1 MLLIK
6 KVELCE
12 GLVEMRIFHLV
23 GTYIQLKRSQYPSHS
38 EEFVIT
44 PFVTLF
50 DVLFV
55 YMMALKFESNGRVRS
70 IPLLHLCQL

>member
-1 MLLIK
+1 LK
-6 KVELCE
+6 S
-12 GLVEMRIFHLV
+12 RIFHLV
-23 GTYIQLKRSQYPSHS
+23 GTYIQLKRSQYPTHS

-55 YMMALKFESNGRVRS
+55 YMMALKA
-70 IPLLHLCQL
+70 LLEEREAFRYCIFANF

>member
-1 MLLIK
+1 
-6 KVELCE
+6 
-12 GLVEMRIFHLV
+12 LV
-23 GTYIQLKRSQYPSHS
+23 GTYIQLKRSQYPTHS

-55 YMMALKFESNGRVRS
+55 YMMALKA
-70 IPLLHLCQL
+70 LLEEREAFRYCIFANF